1 MDSYSR
7 LMQIY
12 REVVMLRS
20 IRKILSWDR
29 HTVLPSGAES
39 QRGEQQAL
47 LAQMIYRR
55 LSSGEVEK
63 LLDEVEKDDIYQSL
77 TPVQKRNV
85 YLIRTEHEK
94 KTKVP
99 DDVVG
104 RLVKQRAIANKAR
117 EKALKKQDW
126 EIFEPEFVKLF
137 SVHCELA
144 EHVVDILDTDRLYDV
159 SIEEFDHGMR
169 TTHISSAFQELKS
182 HLPQR
187 IKKYRAASKG
197 NRTEFLS
204 RSVKKE
210 NQIKLVKRLASFIG
224 YDLSS
229 EEAFGRIGEGV
240 HPVTIGVY
248 DDVRILL
255 NYKEENLFR
264 SCISF
269 LHEAGH
275 SLYNRNTNEEWWY
288 SPVGSK
294 QSVIINES
302 QARFTEN
309 LIGRSPEF
317 MEYYLPLVN
326 DITHGTFEDVTPLE
340 FTRAVNQVKAEPI
353 RVMSDEISYNMHII
367 IRFEIEIGLF
377 EGEIEASEIP
387 AVWNELYEK
396 YLDIEVENVSVGP
409 LQDIHWGM
417 GMFGYFPTY
426 ALGNIVAAQL
436 VDSMTD
442 DIPSWKDEI
451 RQGEAS
457 AVVNWMDRNVHKK
470 GALYDTPELLQ
481 QVTGTQLSSDP
492 FINYIEN
499 KFSKLY
505 E

>member
-20 IRKILSWDR
+20 IRKVLSWDR

-39 QRGEQQAL
+39 QRGDQQAL
-47 LAQMIYRR
+47 LAQMAYRK
-55 LSSGEVEK
+55 LSSREVGK
-63 LLDEVEKDDIYQSL
+63 LLDELEKDDNYQSL

-85 YLIRTEHEK
+85 YLIRIEHEK

-99 DDVVG
+99 DDIIG
-104 RLVKQRAIANKAR
+104 RLVKQRAIANRAR
-117 EKALKKQDW
+117 EKALKKEDW
-126 EIFEPEFVKLF
+126 AIFEPEFVKLF

-144 EHVVDILDTDRLYDV
+144 EHLLEILDTDRLYDV
-159 SIEEFDHGMR
+159 SIDAFDHGMR
-169 TTHISSAFQELKS
+169 TAHISSTFEELKS
-182 HLPQR
+182 HLPQK
-187 IKKYRAASKG
+187 IEKYRAASAG
-197 NRTEFLS
+197 NRTDFLS
-204 RSVKKE
+204 RHVKK
-210 NQIKLVKRLASFIG
+210 QDHIKIVKRLASFIG
-224 YDLSS
+224 YDLNSD
-229 EEAFGRIGEGV
+229 EAFGRIGEGA
-240 HPVTIGVY
+240 HALTTGDY
-248 DDVRILL
+248 DDIRIVLY
-255 NYKEENLFR
+255 YKEDNLFR

-275 SLYNRNTNEEWWY
+275 SLYSRNIKEEWWY
-288 SPVGSK
+288 TPVGSK
-294 QSVIINES
+294 QSAIISES

-326 DITHGTFEDVTPLE
+326 DVTHGTFEDVAPLE
-340 FTRAVNQVKAEPI
+340 FARAVNQVKPVPI
-353 RVMSDEISYNMHII
+353 RVISDEISYNMHII
-367 IRFEIEIGLF
+367 IRFEIELGLF
-377 EGEIEASEIP
+377 EGEIEPSEIP
-387 AVWNELYEK
+387 AVWNELFEK
-396 YLDIEVENVSVGP
+396 YLDIEVKNVSVGP
-409 LQDIHWGM
+409 LQDIHWGW

-426 ALGNIVAAQL
+426 ALGNIVAAQFA
-436 VDSMTD
+436 DSMTN
-442 DIPSWKDEI
+442 DIPGWRDEI

-457 AVVNWMDRNVHKK
+457 AVVDWMDRNVHKK
-470 GALYDTPELLQ
+470 SGLYDAPELLQ